1 MGSTKFVS
9 QTYKGDPLSWEL
21 GSVGLV
27 EGRIFLFEVIHNSS
41 LKDVLAGENVHIKKP
56 WITQYAEG
64 ISTRW
69 IGPYFV

>member
-9 QTYKGDPLSWEL
+9 QTYKGDPLLWESA
-21 GSVGLV
+21 SVGLV

-41 LKDVLAGENVHIKKP
+41 LKDVFAGESVHTKKP

-64 ISTRW
+64 ISAQDRKS
-69 IGPYFV
+69 VV